1 MKVREHSHL
10 RGKNGCLGFFY
21 GLDALLSAYPE
32 GGLAGEFFING
43 KTQSIWVWDST
54 GRSWYD
60 TNHAAPA
67 PFFGVVTDPAT
78 FSPAVESG
86 QPASFVYVA
95 GYAGSHLFPA
105 LKEGSSLTVVTD
117 SAAIITLVWD
127 GSVWRDYVT
136 PLTFDDAIRP
146 IYMYR
151 GQWNGDA
158 TYTCANGVVDVAY
171 FMGRY
176 YRVKDS
182 VGSTSL
188 SPGASSNWEEVAH
201 FYAVADRLE
210 MLPDQ
215 LMVLDQQQTIRTT
228 SGNSSWELCN
238 GEIRHLES
246 GTFLSQS
253 GELRVSKEQCDI
265 IISPTMKGLVFWG
278 PDEKNL
284 VIDWDT
290 DDNIRLTLSQS
301 DDSGSHQI
309 LVTPQQI
316 TLSKLDSAGQVQSST
331 RISPEGMSG
340 KLKLWSDTL
349 AEGDIY
355 VDENNFLKQK
365 RG

>member
-1 MKVREHSHL
+1 M
-10 RGKNGCLGFFY
+10 
-21 GLDALLSAYPE
+21 
-32 GGLAGEFFING
+32 GG
-43 KTQSIWVWDST
+43 
-54 GRSWYD
+54 
-60 TNHAAPA
+60 
-67 PFFGVVTDPAT
+67 
-78 FSPAVESG
+78 
-86 QPASFVYVA
+86 
-95 GYAGSHLFPA
+95 
-105 LKEGSSLTVVTD
+105 
-117 SAAIITLVWD
+117 
-127 GSVWRDYVT
+127 
-136 PLTFDDAIRP
+136 
-146 IYMYR
+146 
-151 GQWNGDA
+151 
-158 TYTCANGVVDVAY
+158 
-171 FMGRY
+171 
-176 YRVKDS
+176 
-182 VGSTSL
+182 TSL
-188 SPGASSNWEEVAH
+188 STGASSNWEEGAH